1 MAKIIAFPTLA
12 VGLGPEDR
20 APLQDL
26 VRRLGGTWRCE
37 QRKDAQRGMELAL
50 IPEEWGNGDA
60 SAFRVMRSAT
70 GFVLFDCRRTQGFG
84 RAHGGMPEHL
94 GTYADTKD
102 IALVIADLVG
112 TRSPVQ
118 PLIRTRG
125 PAAPPPVPRP
135 RRTRVTAVQA

>member
-1 MAKIIAFPTLA
+1 MANIIAFPTLA

-26 VRRLGGTWRCE
+26 ARHLGGTWRCE

-60 SAFRVMRSAT
+60 PAFRILRSAT
-70 GFVLFDCRRTQGFG
+70 GFVLFDCRRTCKFGKAQGG
-84 RAHGGMPEHL
+84 IPEHL

-112 TRSPVQ
+112 TRSPMLPIVRTRPPAQ
-118 PLIRTRG
+118 PL
-125 PAAPPPVPRP
+125 PRS
-135 RRTRVTAVQA
+135 RRTRATAAQM